1 MAPVAETPDS
11 MLRADRA
18 KGMTNRVEEM
28 FVGRT
33 VFVTGGTGF
42 MGKVLVEKILRMCPR
57 VGQVILLVRPK
68 KGKQP
73 QTRMSEIFNSSLFDR
88 LKSEQPEI
96 MKRVK
101 AVMGDVQAEDL
112 GLSADDRARV
122 TADTSIVYH
131 CAATIRFDAPL
142 KQAVMLNTR
151 GTRSVLQL
159 AMEMPKLEAFIHV
172 STAYCHLEQKILF
185 EKPYPPPADPHKIIK
200 CMELL
205 EDNIAE
211 SMTKTIL
218 GTLPNTYAFT
228 KALSEGIV
236 VEYMDKL
243 PVVILRPSIVIP
255 IWKEPIP
262 GWTDNLNGPMG
273 LLIGAGKGV
282 IRTMYCDSRG
292 HADFIPVDVAVN
304 ATLMITWDFVTKKPK
319 DPEKRVYNLTSSSE
333 HKVSWEAILDIGRA
347 VSKKIPLNGIVWY
360 PGGSMKRSKVL
371 HLICVFLFHTIPA
384 YFLDAI
390 IFLSGNKPV
399 LRRVQARITKG
410 FEVFEYYANRQWEF
424 NNDNLVG
431 LRQLQNEREYE
442 ELLIDG
448 KSLELYDYF
457 EKCTLAARLYL
468 LGETLD
474 TLPAA
479 RRHLKVMYWVDRIT
493 KVVLMGLLVWFF
505 FSVAPPPFSTIREA
519 IGRLSLELFSVF
531 SGTAIP
537 LSDSSQGTASASL

>member
-1 MAPVAETPDS
+1 MPPVGELPGTMPK
-11 MLRADRA
+11 ADRA
-18 KGMTNRVEEM
+18 TGTTNRVEEM

-42 MGKVLVEKILRMCPR
+42 MGKVLVEKILRMCPGVHR
-57 VGQVILLVRPK
+57 ILLLVRPK

-73 QTRMSEIFNSSLFDR
+73 QTRMSEIFASPLFDR
-88 LKSEQPEI
+88 LKSEHPEALR
-96 MKRVK
+96 RVE

-112 GLSADDRARV
+112 GLSAEDRSRV
-122 TADTSIVYH
+122 TSETSIVYH
-131 CAATIRFDAPL
+131 CAATIRFDAAL
-142 KQAVMLNTR
+142 KQAVLLNTR
-151 GTRSVLQL
+151 GTRCMLQL
-159 AMEMPKLEAFIHV
+159 AMEMPKLEAFVHV
-172 STAYCHLEQKILF
+172 STAYCHLDQEILL

-218 GTLPNTYAFT
+218 GKLPNTYAFT
-228 KALSEGIV
+228 KALSEGLV

-243 PVVILRPSIVIP
+243 PVIILRPSIVIP

-292 HADFIPVDVAVN
+292 HADFIPVDVVVN
-304 ATLMITWDFVTKKPK
+304 ATLMLTWDFVTKKPK

-333 HKVSWEAILDIGRA
+333 HKISWEEILDIGKA
-347 VSKKIPLNGIVWY
+347 VSKYIPLNGIVWY
-360 PGGSMKRSKVL
+360 PGGSMKRSKTV

-384 YFLDAI
+384 YVLDALI
-390 IFLSGNKPV
+390 MLSGHKPV

-410 FEVFEYYANRQWEF
+410 FEVFEYYANRVWEF
-424 NNDNLVG
+424 RNDHLVEM
-431 LRQLQNEREYE
+431 REVQNEKEYE
-442 ELLIDG
+442 DLVIDG
-448 KSLELYDYF
+448 KNMDMYDYF

-493 KVVLMGLLVWFF
+493 KAVLMGLLVWFF
-505 FSVAPPPFSTIREA
+505 FSMAPPTAQTIRE
-519 IGRLSLELFSVF
+519 ITEEMSQMFFSMFRRTV
-531 SGTAIP
+531 IP
-537 LSDSSQGTASASL
+537 LPGATPVPASSSP